1 MWSEK
6 TLSLRR
12 GVSNQNAGVLS
23 PAFIKKGGF
32 EMAET
37 KNKIIDD
44 SGKQTGLTVTE
55 QEGTPS
61 DEVTELRHRVAVL
74 ERAIATGATQPAAPV
89 SVTDTMGADGFIND
103 TRDALKKQ
111 KHYKISIPSTETQKD
126 PIHVAINGYAY
137 NIPRDTEVSLPE
149 SVIEVL
155 KNAKYTT
162 YSLKKRGE
170 GEEGNELVGQD
181 VQRFPFQSVGN

>member
-1 MWSEK
+1 MAKDKTTDEFVSKDEAKEQKGLPGVAGDTTDPEK
-6 TLSLRR
+6 EALKAENDALKAENSSIRQDVDLLKR
-12 GVSNQNAGVLS
+12 AVL
-23 PAFIKKGGF
+23 GQ
-32 EMAET
+32 T
-37 KNKIIDD
+37 V
-44 SGKQTGLTVTE
+44 QTGAAAGE
-55 QEGTPS
+55 
-61 DEVTELRHRVAVL
+61 
-74 ERAIATGATQPAAPV
+74 ATKGSET
-89 SVTDTMGADGFIND
+89 FIND

-111 KHYKISIPSTETQKD
+111 RHYKISIPSTETQKD

-155 KNAKYTT
+155 RNAKYTVYT
-162 YSLKKRGE
+162 LKKRGE